1 MAAAEGKLPAEKVD
15 IGNPEYFLLGPEE
28 IADQILYAINQPWG
42 LSMAEITIRASGELS
57 VI

>member
-1 MAAAEGKLPAEKVD
+1 VD